1 MMVRSLR
8 RRETCEAREA
18 KVEDDEDISNMR
30 TRAQAA
36 DPLGLDL
43 TYLATSYGIPEPDL
57 QRLLDAPTTES
68 VQELFSSLTAKGKE
82 WEDVQGT
89 KLQLEVE
96 LENTVRT
103 SESKVKAQKA
113 IVTKHGK
120 DLKELRTKLDH
131 AEGAREALASEL
143 DRLKSSTSS
152 STAETQALRQR
163 IETLEASNRDALA
176 LVESKSSEKD
186 AVAAELSEQHGKLL
200 ALRREISSLEER
212 NQSLESATSSQK
224 FKEQSLQQEI
234 DLLKRNNEW
243 HTNELQTRS
252 QEHAKF
258 RKERNARIASLQRE
272 LEDSTSVVDALKRA
286 DAALQ
291 QRWDDLQVKAEESF
305 ARIASL
311 EEEAARKEL
320 DFRAELDSTKRL
332 ADLQAQNAA
341 THKARLQEVQSQ
353 ADQIQEDAAEEI
365 GKMQAEVET
374 ERSDKEQAER
384 KVAEL
389 EFTVERLEQRPHI
402 SRPNTPL
409 RNGYGGVDVH
419 SPAAMPGSAR
429 KIVGGLSFTQL
440 YSNYTDI
447 QQELEAEKRR
457 TAKLSTAMDDLIT
470 EIESRSPEIVE
481 LKAEQ
486 ERLEAEVLDFSRML
500 DAANETR
507 DNALRESQRW
517 EGQASATGHEG
528 EVLRQQLRDLSTQVK
543 ILLVE
548 LQSRDQGLG
557 ELSAQERFDLERAAR
572 GDLEDSALESMTETG
587 RLISE
592 RLVIFRNVN
601 QLQEKNMELLRVT
614 RQLGEQMEG
623 EEAREKAR
631 QSAADAQEVEDLK
644 HKLERCKS
652 ELEATATQIDS
663 YAKERDMFR
672 RMLQH
677 RGQLAPDADIQAMFG
692 QSMGPPATPV
702 RNGSHAEP
710 QTPRSKDVEDLN
722 KLIREQQTFFD
733 QYRNETSTDR
743 KMLKE
748 QVDALAREKST
759 LQAELARA
767 QSQLTLAGER
777 YEMLQSNFA
786 ALRNE
791 NNELQKRSQQHAES
805 AAKQD
810 LRTQQVAEELMEAR
824 STSERLR
831 NESANIRAEKEL
843 SKRIEARVAEEN
855 KGLMDE
861 RNRIQKQFADLQSLQ
876 NERELNESE
885 TRRRLL
891 SRTETVEAELVEA
904 KKRLEV
910 VTDENRKGTLRREY
924 EEGQTRTRIDDLVK
938 SLGNVREELVA
949 AKTTRD
955 QLQARVDELR
965 IDLRA
970 AEEKVTALQ
979 PRPTPRSNQPNS
991 NQSQVQ
997 AGDELP
1003 AEQRLAIE
1011 ASELRRDV
1019 DLVRNELD
1027 AARQEV
1033 EQYKAIAQATE
1044 EELASFNET
1053 SELYKQEMD
1062 DLIASKDSQIK
1073 ELEQRI
1079 TNLASELETT
1089 NNELS
1094 DLRSKSDD
1102 SSRLLA
1108 EQKATFEAEL
1118 AGLRDDAE
1126 RHMEE
1131 KNLYQQ
1137 DIKAQAEIAQQAQQ
1151 SYEDELLKHA
1161 EAARSLQTVRKDFNE
1176 LRTGVAG
1183 IRAEAEA
1190 HKANLEQGEESWTE
1204 QRERFERELEDVK
1217 RRRED
1222 IDQQNKILHQQM
1234 ETFSSELV
1242 SLRSGRF
1249 VTADGETDGS
1259 RPEGGQDGR
1268 SSLQDVIKYLRREKE
1283 IVDVQYEL
1291 SMQESKRLQQQ
1302 LDYTHHQLES
1312 TRQKLADERRQSV
1325 HNETS
1330 GASAEKLMQ
1339 TINELNL
1346 FRESSTTLRNE
1357 ARQARDKLEEKI
1369 KEIDRLTSEI
1379 GPLKSRVG
1387 ELEGDLET
1395 KNDELKLIQEDRD
1408 HWRERTQNIISKY
1421 DRVDPAEL
1429 EEMKKKLEDL
1439 KSEKARLEAEQ
1450 EPLRAQIEHH
1460 AADVETKLNEKTA
1473 SLNATLTRFKDQAKE
1488 QNRKQNERIREQV
1501 AELAT
1506 VRSDLESAR
1515 AELVQSQI
1523 ALSEAQASATS
1534 AGHNIAELDAV
1545 KAELQQVKA
1554 ALTDATT
1561 RSGKTD
1567 DGEEN
1572 QVHESETP
1580 KEVDAALQSRVA
1592 EVETHA
1598 ANQARRMEEL
1608 NTELSTKQM
1617 RVTELEA
1624 QVASLQQQLETSK
1637 SALQAIAAPAKEDET
1652 VEQLKL
1658 ELRKAQQDLTTA
1670 QAANTNGEET
1680 TAPPPQG
1687 NAGNESVADQVAEE
1701 VAKMRAQLE
1710 QQHELA
1716 KTQVEEERDR
1726 RIEVM
1731 KNNLRRQLKEQK
1743 EKIREELRKEMI
1755 VEHEQALQKLRT
1767 EHDATIKQ
1775 LQSEHKAVMEKFSEQ
1790 GTTAVVKVAN
1800 SDSAVKSENSIFN
1813 ILDFPDEQVM
1823 QLMQTNDRVKRIVSS
1838 NIAKRTSA
1846 EIEKFN
1852 KLIAQ
1857 KDAELATLKASQ
1869 VNGGSKNAD
1878 SGETNK
1884 RIEELTTQLEAAVSS
1899 KDAAVKKAR
1908 EMAEMKA
1915 KLQLSQ
1921 RDQALAKMN
1930 VVRKAAAETP
1940 QKPVSEVWEVANKAK
1955 PAVKPAA
1962 PAAAAAVTRA
1972 APQLPMTASAVQAA
1986 LTADASPVQPGSPAQ
2001 ATLTPEQ
2008 SEQNKLRERQA
2019 RFGNVPQA
2027 NTIPSTFGLPSAPL
2041 ASGLPPRPERNASLP
2056 FPSGNNPQASA
2067 FIPQNTGTGPPAL
2080 RGTSGLP
2087 RGGGAIPPRGN
2098 AGSLLPRGG
2107 ASNISIQGAA
2117 ASATR
2122 GGIASGLPR
2131 GASQS
2136 RGGRGG
2142 GSARGG
2148 AAAPAVAANAGQ
2160 KRSHDGSEGGGNDA
2174 KRTRGASS

>member
-1 MMVRSLR
+1 
-8 RRETCEAREA
+8 
-18 KVEDDEDISNMR
+18 MR

-43 TYLATSYGIPEPDL
+43 PYLATSFGISEPDL
-57 QRLLDAPTTES
+57 QSLLDAPTVES
-68 VQELFSSLTAKGKE
+68 IQELFSSLTAKGKE
-82 WEDVQGT
+82 FEDVQAA

-103 SESKVKAQKA
+103 SDSKVKAQKA
-113 IVTKHGK
+113 IVTKHTK
-120 DLKELRTKLDH
+120 DLEDLRNKLDH

-143 DRLKSSTSS
+143 DRLNSSASG

-186 AVAAELSEQHGKLL
+186 SIATELSEQHSKLL

-212 NQSLESATSSQK
+212 NQTIENAASSQK
-224 FKEQSLQQEI
+224 FKEQALQQEI

-243 HTNELQTRS
+243 HSAELQTRT

-272 LEDSTSVVDALKRA
+272 LEDSTASVDTLKKA
-286 DAALQ
+286 DAALR
-291 QRWDDLQVKAEESF
+291 QRWDELQVKAEDSF
-305 ARIASL
+305 ARVASL
-311 EEEAARKEL
+311 EEDATRKEL

-353 ADQIQEDAAEEI
+353 ADQTQENAAEEI

-374 ERSDKEQAER
+374 ERSDKELAER
-384 KVAEL
+384 RIAEL
-389 EFTVERLEQRPHI
+389 ELTVERLEHQPRT

-409 RNGYGGVDVH
+409 RNGYGDANSN
-419 SPAAMPGSAR
+419 SPSVMAGSAR
-429 KIVGGLSFTQL
+429 KTVGGLSFTQL
-440 YSNYTDI
+440 YSNYTEI
-447 QQELEAEKRR
+447 QQELEVEKRR
-457 TAKLSTAMDDLIT
+457 TSKLSTAMDDLLT
-470 EIESRSPEIVE
+470 DIESRSPEIIE

-507 DNALRESQRW
+507 DNAMKESERW
-517 EGQASATGHEG
+517 QGQANANGLEG
-528 EVLRQQLRDLSTQVK
+528 EVLRQQLRDLSAQVK

-557 ELSAQERFDLERAAR
+557 ELSGQERFDLERAAR
-572 GDLEDSALESMTETG
+572 GELEEGALENMTETG

-601 QLQEKNMELLRVT
+601 QLQEKNVELLRVT

-677 RGQLAPDADIQAMFG
+677 RGQLGPDTDIQAMFG
-692 QSMGPPATPV
+692 QSMGPPATPK
-702 RNGSHAEP
+702 RNGGHAEP

-722 KLIREQQTFFD
+722 KLIREQQIFFD

-748 QVDALAREKST
+748 QVDTLAREKST
-759 LQAELARA
+759 LQAEVARA
-767 QSQLTLAGER
+767 SSQLTLASER

-786 ALRNE
+786 ALRSE
-791 NNELQKRSQQHAES
+791 NGELQKRSQLHAEN

-831 NESANIRAEKEL
+831 NESANLRAEKEL
-843 SKRIEARVAEEN
+843 SKRIESRVTEEN
-855 KGLMDE
+855 KSLMDE
-861 RNRIQKQFADLQSLQ
+861 RNRIQKQFADLQNLQ
-876 NERELNESE
+876 NERELNDSES
-885 TRRRLL
+885 RRRLQ
-891 SRTETVEAELVEA
+891 SRAETVESELHDAKRKLDTVVE
-904 KKRLEV
+904 
-910 VTDENRKGTLRREY
+910 DSRKAMLRREY
-924 EEGQTRTRIDDLVK
+924 DEGQSRTRIDDLVK
-938 SLGNVREELVA
+938 SLGSVREELVA

-979 PRPTPRSNQPNS
+979 PRPTPRIHQADGSQA
-991 NQSQVQ
+991 QSQS
-997 AGDELP
+997 GDGLP
-1003 AEQRLAIE
+1003 TEQRLAIE

-1019 DLVRNELD
+1019 ELARNELE
-1027 AARQEV
+1027 AARQEID
-1033 EQYKAIAQATE
+1033 QYKAIAQTTE

-1053 SELYKQEMD
+1053 SEMYKQDMD
-1062 DLIASKDSQIK
+1062 NLITGKDSRIK

-1079 TNLASELETT
+1079 EDLSSELETT
-1089 NNELS
+1089 NTELS
-1094 DLRSKSDD
+1094 DLRSKVDD
-1102 SSRLLA
+1102 SSRVLA

-1118 AGLRDDAE
+1118 AGLRDNAD
-1126 RHMEE
+1126 RHVEE
-1131 KNLYQQ
+1131 KSLYQQ
-1137 DIKAQAEIAQQAQQ
+1137 DLKAQAEIAQQAQQ

-1161 EAARSLQTVRKDFNE
+1161 EAAKSLQTVRKEYHE
-1176 LRTGVAG
+1176 LRTEVAG

-1190 HKANLEQGEESWTE
+1190 HKVNLERGQESWSE

-1222 IDQQNKILHQQM
+1222 INQQNKILHQQM

-1242 SLRSGRF
+1242 ALRSGRS
-1249 VTADGETDGS
+1249 VVNDGEAVDS
-1259 RPEGGQDGR
+1259 RPEVGQDGR
-1268 SSLQDVIKYLRREKE
+1268 GSLQDVIRYLRREKE

-1302 LDYTHHQLES
+1302 LDYTNHQLES

-1325 HNETS
+1325 NVDSS

-1357 ARQARDKLEEKI
+1357 ARQARDRLEEKI
-1369 KEIDRLTSEI
+1369 NEIDRLASEI
-1379 GPLKSRVG
+1379 DPLKSRVG
-1387 ELEGDLET
+1387 ELEGDLES
-1395 KNDELKLIQEDRD
+1395 KDEELRLIQDDRN

-1439 KSEKARLEAEQ
+1439 KSEKERLESEQ
-1450 EPLRAQIEHH
+1450 VPLRAQIDSH
-1460 AADVETKLNEKTA
+1460 AADLEAKLTEKTT
-1473 SLNATLTRFKDQAKE
+1473 SLNATLTRFKEQAKE
-1488 QNRKQNERIREQV
+1488 QNRKQNERIREQA
-1501 AELAT
+1501 AELASAK
-1506 VRSDLESAR
+1506 SDLDSAR
-1515 AELVQSQI
+1515 AELEQSKT
-1523 ALSEAQASATS
+1523 ALLEAQASITA
-1534 AGHNIAELDAV
+1534 AGQNAAELDAV
-1545 KAELQQVKA
+1545 KAELQQAKA
-1554 ALTDATT
+1554 ALTESTT
-1561 RSGKTD
+1561 
-1567 DGEEN
+1567 
-1572 QVHESETP
+1572 
-1580 KEVDAALQSRVA
+1580 DAATMNDDEEGQVQEPESQKETDSALNSRIVQAEAEAAREARHAQELQN
-1592 EVETHA
+1592 EVSA
-1598 ANQARRMEEL
+1598 
-1608 NTELSTKQM
+1608 KQM
-1617 RVTELEA
+1617 RVNALEE
-1624 QVASLQQQLETSK
+1624 QVANLQKQLETAK
-1637 SALQAIAAPAKEDET
+1637 SALQALTSDASEDET
-1652 VEQLKL
+1652 VEQLRL
-1658 ELRKAQQDLTTA
+1658 ELRKAQQDLETA
-1670 QAANTNGEET
+1670 QAADKSGGDVDMST
-1680 TAPPPQG
+1680 PQPNVEG
-1687 NAGNESVADQVAEE
+1687 KSAADQVAEE
-1701 VAKMRAQLE
+1701 VTKMRVHLE

-1716 KTQVEEERDR
+1716 KKQIEEERDR

-1755 VEHEQALQKLRT
+1755 EEHEQALQKLRA
-1767 EHDATIKQ
+1767 EHDTAMKQ
-1775 LQSEHKAVMEKFSEQ
+1775 LQGDHKAAMEKFGEQ
-1790 GTTAVVKVAN
+1790 GSTAIVKAAN
-1800 SDSAVKSENSIFN
+1800 SDGAVKSENNIFN
-1813 ILDFPDEQVM
+1813 ILDFPDDQVM

-1838 NIAKRTSA
+1838 NITKRTNA

-1857 KDAELATLKASQ
+1857 KDAEIATLKTIQ
-1869 VNGGSKNAD
+1869 EKGEPK
-1878 SGETNK
+1878 SGNTEETSK
-1884 RIEELTTQLEAAVSS
+1884 RIEELTLQLEAAISS
-1899 KDAAVKKAR
+1899 KDEAVKKAR
-1908 EMAEMKA
+1908 EMAEMKT

-1930 VVRKAAAETP
+1930 VVRKAATETP

-1955 PAVKPAA
+1955 PVLKPAA
-1962 PAAAAAVTRA
+1962 PMVATVTRA
-1972 APQLPMTASAVQAA
+1972 APQATATTNSAPVVSAVEGSAA
-1986 LTADASPVQPGSPAQ
+1986 QPGS
-2001 ATLTPEQ
+2001 LEQ
-2008 SEQNKLRERQA
+2008 VEQNKLRERQA

-2027 NTIPSTFGLPSAPL
+2027 SLTPSTFGLPSAPL

-2056 FPSGNNPQASA
+2056 FPSGNNPQATN
-2067 FIPQNTGTGPPAL
+2067 FIPQNTGTGPTTL
-2080 RGTSGLP
+2080 RGTSSLP
-2087 RGGGAIPPRGN
+2087 RGGAAGIPRGN
-2098 AGSLLPRGG
+2098 AGSQLPRGG
-2107 ASNISIQGAA
+2107 ATNTNIQGAA
-2117 ASATR
+2117 SNAPR
-2122 GGIASGLPR
+2122 GGLGSGLPR
-2131 GASQS
+2131 GTSQS

-2142 GSARGG
+2142 GASTRGG
-2148 AAAPAVAANAGQ
+2148 TAAATVAANAGQ
-2160 KRSHDGSEGGGNDA
+2160 KRSHDGSDSGGNDA
-2174 KRTRGASS
+2174 KRTRGGSS